1 MCYSFLTILTE
12 LIFAM
17 PLKAP
22 LTMSCSSCIIHCQSR
37 KRLLILGELIGFF
50 LIFQSNEIMQF
61 INACVITEFP

>member
-17 PLKAP
+17 PFKAP
-22 LTMSCSSCIIHCQSR
+22 LTMSCSSCITHRQSR

-50 LIFQSNEIMQF
+50 FNLSIKRNHAVYKRMR
-61 INACVITEFP
+61 NY

>member
-22 LTMSCSSCIIHCQSR
+22 LTMSRSSCITHRQSR
-37 KRLLILGELIGFF
+37 KRLLILGELSGFF
-50 LIFQSNEIMQF
+50 NLSIKRNHAVYKRMH
-61 INACVITEFP
+61 NY

>member
-22 LTMSCSSCIIHCQSR
+22 LTMSCSSCITHRQSR
-37 KRLLILGELIGFF
+37 KRFLILGELSGFF
-50 LIFQSNEIMQF
+50 
-61 INACVITEFP
+61 